1 LKCLLYNSN
10 IRALCVRLQALE
22 QRAKVSEEK
31 PTVASERQGPSTSGA
46 SDPTANLE
54 SNCLTANEAG
64 DVYSPLHEDFF
75 SGSAAQLLQLTG
87 ITANG
92 TDIIDII
99 SEAFSDHT
107 QIHELKRKFD
117 NNVQDKALLLDNP
130 TSIQKRPK
138 NLTSGEQR
146 FTRKLFSRKQQ
157 KALGVYD
164 LREDKLTFNGLI
176 PLHNRW
182 KEYINAVITPAED
195 RKELLRRVYTADLH
209 GCLIRVSESKEDRYR
224 KINGIVARD
233 STTSFHIV
241 TRDDRLV
248 IVPKK
253 HNVFEFLLTPKQVIV
268 LLGNG
273 LVSGKKGVT
282 SQKVS

>member
-1 LKCLLYNSN
+1 M
-10 IRALCVRLQALE
+10 E
-22 QRAKVSEEK
+22 QRAKASEEK
-31 PTVASERQGPSTSGA
+31 PTVSSGRQVPSTSGT

-54 SNCLTANEAG
+54 SSRSAVVEAG

-87 ITANG
+87 INANS

-99 SEAFSDHT
+99 SKAFSDHT
-107 QIHELKRKFD
+107 QIQELKRKFD
-117 NNVQDKALLLDNP
+117 SNVQDKALLLDNP
-130 TSIQKRPK
+130 ISTQKRPK
-138 NLTSGEQR
+138 TLATGEPR
-146 FTRKLFSRKQQ
+146 FTRKLPSRKQQ
-157 KALGVYD
+157 KALGVYN

-209 GCLIRVSESKEDRYR
+209 GCLIRVAESKEDRYR
-224 KINGIVARD
+224 KIKGIVARD

-248 IVPKK
+248 VVPKQ

-273 LVSGKKGVT
+273 LVPGKKGVT
-282 SQKVS
+282 SKKVS